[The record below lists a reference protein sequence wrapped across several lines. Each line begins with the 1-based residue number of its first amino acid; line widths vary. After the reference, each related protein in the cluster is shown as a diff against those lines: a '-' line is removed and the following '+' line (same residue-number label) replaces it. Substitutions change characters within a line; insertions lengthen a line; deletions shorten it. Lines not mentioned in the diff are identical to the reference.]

1 MNPIQELLI
10 NDPEISFLVGTWEWR
25 ETKFVDSAA
34 PLLVHYKRL
43 ANSNNTYHIHIAAN
57 GVILYLKNNEIFK
70 EQEITD
76 IRKIYNIEAKSLLLH
91 VQEDG
96 QEKVVEMQRLYNDDV
111 MNVPYEFPY
120 TKKENGTYNWF
131 YKVSI

>member
-1 MNPIQELLI
+1 MVTELLV

-25 ETKFVDSAA
+25 ETKFIDSSA

-43 ANSNNTYHIHIAAN
+43 ANSNHTYHIHIAAN
-57 GVILYLKNNEIFK
+57 GVILYLKDNEIYN
-70 EQEITD
+70 EQEITE

-91 VQEDG
+91 VLEDG
-96 QEKVVEMQRLYNDDV
+96 KEKIIEMQRLYNENV

-120 TKKENGTYNWF
+120 TKKDKGTYNWF
-131 YKVSI
+131 YKV